1 MNEPMTSEEIL
12 ANVRALV
19 PEIHSRTPET
29 AKLRRPFRRV
39 GGQDRLRQRLFLRLP
54 GGERGA
60 RALPLHRLCDGRPGT
75 AQRTRCARAR
85 RISRDRA
92 MGLCLRRHARGCD
105 GRRLPHRRVRRS
117 AFSLAGPAKF
127 DGPLFA
133 DAGSATVF
141 IPMAGTP
148 LGLMRR
154 AIEVTVELSREKVI
168 SLPAPPTLMRN
179 LPRVNA
185 GGIGGKGRR
194 QIRTCA
200 GSNALRRR
208 TRGSVRERESLLG

>member
-1 MNEPMTSEEIL
+1 VMVGGCLILESEGATPSGMIYIL
-12 ANVRALV
+12 APAASFEVEDTWYSNGLLGSGSHHYKVKDLFI
-19 PEIHSRTPET
+19 PE
-29 AKLRRPFRRV
+29 
-39 GGQDRLRQRLFLRLP
+39 
-54 GGERGA
+54 
-60 RALPLHRLCDGRPGT
+60 
-75 AQRTRCARAR
+75 
-85 RISRDRA
+85 
-92 MGLCLRRHARGCD
+92 RHT
-105 GRRLPHRRVRRS
+105 
-117 AFSLAGPAKF
+117 FSLAGPAKF
-127 DGPLFA
+127 EGPLFA